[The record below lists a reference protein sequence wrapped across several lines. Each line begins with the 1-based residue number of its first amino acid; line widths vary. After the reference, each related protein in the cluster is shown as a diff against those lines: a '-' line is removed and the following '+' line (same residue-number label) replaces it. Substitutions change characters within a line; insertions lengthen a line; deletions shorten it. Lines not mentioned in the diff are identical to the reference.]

1 MDTVQIPTSLSLIP
15 AQRHELLL
23 KYLSAHRIASCAA
36 LADALNVS
44 ESTVRRDL
52 EILEKQGLIERT
64 RGGAILNERIRY
76 EAEFVQRAQRM
87 IEEKR
92 QIGCAAAALIE
103 AGDVVFANSGTT
115 TEQVL
120 RHIRGVPNV
129 TVFTN
134 NTALLN
140 DSHDLDYELVLLGGS
155 YLPLSKAVVGPLT
168 SSNLGQVYATKTFI
182 GVEGISL
189 RYGCTVSTFPE
200 AEIIRLMIEHTQGP
214 VIIVTDHTKW
224 GAVSN
229 HLIARLEQVDKVVT
243 DGGLDVNARMALV
256 SRSIEVIVAG

>member
-1 MDTVQIPTSLSLIP
+1 MNSLQIPSTLSLIP

-23 KYLSAHRIASCAA
+23 KLLAAQRIASCAA
-36 LADALNVS
+36 LAEALHVS

-52 EILEKQGLIERT
+52 EILEKQGLVERT
-64 RGGAILNERIRY
+64 RGGAILNERIRH
-76 EAEFVQRAQRM
+76 EAEYLQRAQRM

-92 QIGCAAAALIE
+92 LIGRAAAALIE
-103 AGDVVFANSGTT
+103 PGDVVFANSGTT

-120 RHIRGVPNV
+120 RHIHGVPNV

-140 DSHDLDYELVLLGGS
+140 DTYEFDYELVVLGGS

-168 SSNLGQVYATKTFI
+168 SANLSQVYATKTFI

-200 AEIIRLMIEHTQGP
+200 AEIIRLMIQNTQGP

-229 HLIARLEQVDKVVT
+229 HLIARLEQVDKVIT
-243 DGGLDVNARMALV
+243 DHGLDANARQALI
-256 SRSIEVIVAG
+256 SRSIEVIVAT

>member
-1 MDTVQIPTSLSLIP
+1 MDTVQLPASLSLIP

-23 KYLSAHRIASCAA
+23 KVLAAQRIASCAA
-36 LADALNVS
+36 LAEALNVS

-92 QIGCAAAALIE
+92 LIGRAAAALVE
-103 AGDVVFANSGTT
+103 PGDVIFANSGTT

-140 DSHDLDYELVLLGGS
+140 DGHEFDYELVVLGGS

-168 SSNLGQVYATKTFI
+168 SANLSQVYATKTFI
-182 GVEGISL
+182 GIEGISL

-214 VIIVTDHTKW
+214 VIIVSDHTKW

-229 HLIARLEQVDKVVT
+229 HLIARLEQVDKLIT
-243 DGGLDVNARMALV
+243 DGGLDANARMALL
-256 SRSIEVIVAG
+256 SRSIDVIVAT